1 MLNAGAAGGR
11 FTGSMAG
18 HGELVVEDVPL
29 EGVARDATT
38 LLEVLQAF
46 ADVGFDGSFQ
56 AAPGARV
63 RCLRCNVET
72 VAGELDVLA
81 MRRLEGASDPADM
94 LATVALTCPACGT
107 RGVLVANFGPE
118 AMDDDVEVLRA
129 LRSAPP
135 PASGIAV

>member
-1 MLNAGAAGGR
+1 V
-11 FTGSMAG
+11 
-18 HGELVVEDVPL
+18 LVVEEVPL

-38 LLEVLQAF
+38 LLDVLQAF

-94 LATVALTCPACGT
+94 LATVAFTCPACGT

-129 LRSAPP
+129 LQPPPP
-135 PASGIAV
+135 PAKGIAV